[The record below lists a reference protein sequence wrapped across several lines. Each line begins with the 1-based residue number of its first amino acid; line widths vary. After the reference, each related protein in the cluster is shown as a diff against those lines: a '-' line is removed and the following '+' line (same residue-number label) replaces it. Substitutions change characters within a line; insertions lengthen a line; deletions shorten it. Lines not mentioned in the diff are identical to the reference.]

1 MLLPLSHSFR
11 IKTRPKVFFLR
22 EKAHKKQ
29 DDAKVQKRKDYWE
42 KNNLK
47 TIKL

>member
-11 IKTRPKVFFLR
+11 IKTWPKEYFLR
-22 EKAHKKQ
+22 EKAHRKQ
-29 DDAKVQKRKDYWE
+29 DDAKVQKRQDYLE

-47 TIKL
+47 NT